1 MSEFISNNSAFL
13 LAVLGLIGAGGSAVL
28 RFTLKSRC
36 SEIRCCGCFI
46 KREVIPAEQI
56 EFSQNNTTNV

>member
-1 MSEFISNNSAFL
+1 MSEFISNNSAFI
-13 LAVLGLIGAGGSAVL
+13 LALVGLMGAGGTALL

-46 KREVIPAEQI
+46 KREVLPPEQI
-56 EFSQNNTTNV
+56 EYSQNNNNNV